1 LIKIYK
7 ATEKA
12 MAQRLILAN
21 HNKELQ
27 EAAIRK
33 KARANRKGGNLFSKD
48 ARVYNAQSLV
58 KRAH

>member
-1 LIKIYK
+1 
-7 ATEKA
+7 

-33 KARANRKGGNLFSKD
+33 KARANRKEGNLLPED
-48 ARVYNAQSLV
+48 ARVYNAKSLV
-58 KRAH
+58 ERAY